1 MWRGLSSDSVAARAT
16 THGEMQTTNRRTSQR
31 LMRRTITVID
41 DAMVLGRIEARSAS
55 KGFTCRTAHACAA
68 GSDPIYRNLGST
80 CARAA
85 LISPSAFILKDHPQ
99 KPRTDL
105 RAFGWQWRCYF

>member
-16 THGEMQTTNRRTSQR
+16 THGEMQKTKKRTSQH

-55 KGFTCRTAHACAA
+55 MGFTCRRAHACAA

-85 LISPSAFILKDHPQ
+85 LISPSAFIFNDHSQ
-99 KPRTDL
+99 EPRADL
-105 RAFGWQWRCYF
+105 RAVGWYW